1 MICFKMLLSRY
12 CLDFLDCFISVFPG
26 FDARSAMCLCALGP
40 RVL

>member
-1 MICFKMLLSRY
+1 MFQNVTVQILFGLLG
-12 CLDFLDCFISVFPG
+12 LFISVFPG